1 VVSGGDSLAIER
13 LVVGVSIARQNTS
26 DLQYML
32 GSIDVIEIKAPLPN
46 SPLHHPANHRRGRK
60 SA

>member
-13 LVVGVSIARQNTS
+13 LVVGVSVARQNTS
-26 DLQYML
+26 DLQHML
-32 GSIDVIEIKAPLPN
+32 GSIDVVEIKAPLPN
-46 SPLHHPANHRRGRK
+46 SPLRHPANRRRGRK